1 MARHPQTPRAGTRT
15 EQLRSQLWRRRGVA
29 LLLALLLGVATLG
42 PARTA
47 HAATV
52 TDCPT
57 TETALS
63 MDISNAGAGGTVQFN
78 CVGSTSIPFTRA
90 IDITQSVTL
99 DASGIL
105 ASIALDASSTRFFT
119 VEAGASLG
127 LTRIIMNNGTAV
139 RAGAIDNSG
148 SLTMT
153 NSYIE
158 VSQGSVAGAIVNE
171 AHSTATITDS
181 DLSTNS
187 GTNGGAIYNDG
198 TMTVSDSSFIYDSV
212 LGGGDGAILEGSDGS
227 ATISNSTFQADQ
239 AVGGAA
245 IENLSGGTVTLTN
258 STLAQNTVEYPIT
271 GAGMVNNGGPKSA
284 FSIGGSILAG
294 AGETN
299 ACSGLFT
306 DLGYN
311 LEDVASSTCGFSAG
325 NNDGVGHDPQL
336 GAPATNDALTY
347 TMALGATSP
356 AIDVIPSASCPATDQ
371 RLAPRPD
378 ASEAKCD
385 IGAYESGGVVP
396 PPPVPPLATT
406 TLTTVQHPGISFGDT
421 VTFITYVQ
429 ASGVPPTGSVTFYN
443 DGSPI
448 GTTPLTP
455 VGSFTSIATFS
466 TCALPGSPG
475 GASYQITSSYSGDTN
490 FKPSADT
497 TGKTETVFPCAGV
510 SACATG
516 ISDGVG
522 TTAVVG
528 GSGLGSSGSYGA
540 QATGG
545 MVGIDWMSVQSLS
558 GDPVGSAPPEWR
570 ELPGRPA
577 RAKSR
582 LPGLPAE
589 QHLHPG
595 PDRRLQP
602 RCRSEQLLLAQWVHL
617 DEGGRVSGRL
627 RACQLSRL
635 RHHHGWQW
643 RHFTRAV
650 RSDRDVV
657 GLEHQP
663 DVCTPEPN
671 VGGVARHAGDG
682 ALDAGGAGRR
692 DWVPDLRRETVAVP
706 CHDPGA
712 RVSPVPDD
720 GPRHRP
726 AYPEH
731 PCAAAVRR

>member
-1 MARHPQTPRAGTRT
+1 
-15 EQLRSQLWRRRGVA
+15 VA

-325 NNDGVGHDPQL
+325 NNDVLGHDPQL
-336 GAPATNDALTY
+336 SAPATNDALTY

-443 DGSPI
+443 DRSPM

-455 VGSFTSIATFS
+455 AGTFTSIATFS

-475 GASYQITSSYSGDTN
+475 GASYQITSSYSGDTK
-490 FKPSADT
+490 FQPSADT
-497 TGKTETVFPCAGV
+497 AGKTETVYPWAGV

-528 GSGLGSSGSYGA
+528 GSGLGSSESYGA

-558 GDPVGSAPPEWR
+558 GDPVGSAPPGGGNY
-570 ELPGRPA
+570 LDVQLATSLGFPGFPPSNTFTQVLIVDCNLVAGASSFYWLNGSTWTKVAASQVDFAPA
-577 RAKSR
+577 SYPGCATITVGSGDTS
-582 LPGLPAE
+582 PGLSDLTGTSFASSTSPTYAPLSQTSAVWHGTRVTVRWTLAEPAGVIGFRIFE
-589 QHLHPG
+589 G
-595 PDRRLQP
+595 K
-602 RCRSEQLLLAQWVHL
+602 RSLSPAMIPVHASH
-617 DEGGRVSGRL
+617 RYR
-627 RACQLSRL
+627 
-635 RHHHGWQW
+635 
-643 RHFTRAV
+643 TTV
-650 RSDRDVV
+650 RDT
-657 GLEHQP
+657 G
-663 DVCTPEPN
+663 
-671 VGGVARHAGDG
+671 RHALSIHVLLRSG
-682 ALDAGGAGRR
+682 AEIA
-692 DWVPDLRRETVAVP
+692 
-706 CHDPGA
+706 
-712 RVSPVPDD
+712 SPI
-720 GPRHRP
+720 R
-726 AYPEH
+726 
-731 PCAAAVRR
+731 